1 VARAAIGFAEFDM
14 YGRALVL
21 TISDTAAAGK
31 REDLS
36 GPEAKRILIEA
47 GFEVVGIEVLPDER
61 PGIESR
67 LRRASDEGLLLVVT
81 SGGTG
86 LSPRDVTPEA
96 TLAVIDRNVPGIAE
110 LMRLESLK
118 VTPRA
123 ALSRAVSGIRQSTL
137 IINLPGSVKGV
148 RECLTAVRPILSHAV
163 DVLKQSSLGC
173 GET

>member
-1 VARAAIGFAEFDM
+1 M
-14 YGRALVL
+14 LGRALVL

-36 GPEAKRILIEA
+36 GPEAKRILEEA
-47 GFEVVGIEVLPDER
+47 GFEVAAVEILADER
-61 PGIESR
+61 AEIESR
-67 LRRASDEGLLLVVT
+67 LQRASIEDFRLVVT

-96 TLAVIDRNVPGIAE
+96 TLAVIDRQVPGIAE

-118 VTPRA
+118 ITPRA
-123 ALSRAVSGIRQSTL
+123 ALSRAVSGIRGSTL

-148 RECLTAVRPILSHAV
+148 RECLAAVRPILTHAV

-173 GET
+173 GE

>member
-1 VARAAIGFAEFDM
+1 MLGK
-14 YGRALVL
+14 ALVL
-21 TISDTAAAGK
+21 TISDTASVGG

-36 GPEAKRILIEA
+36 GPEAKRILEET
-47 GFEVVGIEVLPDER
+47 GFEVAAVEILPDER
-61 PGIESR
+61 PAIESR
-67 LRRASDEGLLLVVT
+67 LRRAGEEGFRLVVT

-110 LMRLESLK
+110 LMRIESLK
-118 VTPRA
+118 ITPRA
-123 ALSRAVSGIRQSTL
+123 ALSRAVSGICKSTL

-173 GET
+173 GE